1 VSSQPQIVEVL
12 RNTALFSSRRH
23 SGPIATTP
31 LAQRVAADPEFDE
44 DTRKFAARRIKL
56 AESPMLS
63 SADPP
68 EHGKQRRL
76 VRGAFN
82 VRRVTALEP
91 TVRQIANELVDAAMD
106 REQFD
111 MVSDFAAKLPV
122 SVTAHL
128 LGVPREMRRTFTEWT
143 HSFITAM
150 GAPDLSR
157 EEISRIFRNIND
169 AYDYMTQQVLP
180 RREHPSGD
188 LISDLVSPGEGDYQ
202 LTLDEV
208 LQVLVQ
214 LLVAGSEATSNLL
227 TATMLV
233 LLSNR
238 SISGKLRDRALLPN
252 FIEEVLRLEP
262 PVQGQFRTA
271 TEDTV
276 LGGQSIPAGSHLYLL
291 FASANRDPSIY
302 EHPHSWQFESD
313 RAPSHLSFGQG
324 EHFCLGAPLARLET
338 RVGVETLLE
347 RMPDLELAVPPD
359 EVQYLQSFVLHAITS
374 LPLLNRATAPKA

>member
-1 VSSQPQIVEVL
+1 
-12 RNTALFSSRRH
+12 
-23 SGPIATTP
+23 
-31 LAQRVAADPEFDE
+31 
-44 DTRKFAARRIKL
+44 
-56 AESPMLS
+56 
-63 SADPP
+63 
-68 EHGKQRRL
+68 
-76 VRGAFN
+76 
-82 VRRVTALEP
+82 
-91 TVRQIANELVDAAMD
+91 
-106 REQFD
+106 
-111 MVSDFAAKLPV
+111 
-122 SVTAHL
+122 
-128 LGVPREMRRTFTEWT
+128 
-143 HSFITAM
+143 M